1 SSRRRH
7 TRSKRD
13 WSSDGA
19 LPISTVAD
27 TASIAGASM
36 SEMGNIFGSVA
47 ARGKLQGDDLMQL
60 QSRGIPVLQLLAEEL
75 GKTSAEVSDMVS
87 KGEIDFKT
95 FESAMATGVGG
106 AAQSAGET
114 TIGAFKN
121 MGAAAGRLGATL
133 AGPFYDQA

>member
-75 GKTSAEVSDMVS
+75 GKTSAEVSERS
-87 KGEIDFKT
+87 E
-95 FESAMATGVGG
+95 ERRVGK
-106 AAQSAGET
+106 E
-114 TIGAFKN
+114 
-121 MGAAAGRLGATL
+121 GRTRV
-133 AGPFYDQA
+133 